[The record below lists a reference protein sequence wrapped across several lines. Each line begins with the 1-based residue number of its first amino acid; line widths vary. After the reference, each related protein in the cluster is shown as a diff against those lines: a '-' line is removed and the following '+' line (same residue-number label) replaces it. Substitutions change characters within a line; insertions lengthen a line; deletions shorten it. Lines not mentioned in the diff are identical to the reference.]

1 MTEQTQNLDA
11 DALQLGAVLH
21 RGQRSLLQFATWT
34 GTQQRVVQKAIAPG
48 VTENRA
54 RHRLRH
60 EHAMLRR
67 AQGPGV
73 VTLHALATTQLGL
86 ALVVDAID
94 GESIAAQ
101 LAGAP
106 WHLQRILDL
115 AVNLVTALQGVHA
128 RGVFHLDLNP
138 DHVLLTRG
146 TGAVTLIDFSRASQL
161 PLPSPEPTGR
171 TPAAV
176 AWLAPEQTGRLD
188 RLADARA
195 DLYAVGAILYRL
207 LAGRMPLWDEDPLAL
222 VHAIVAHPP
231 PPLLS
236 LRRDV
241 PEVVC
246 RIVDRLLEKSPDDRY
261 QSAAGLAN
269 DLRTCQLALQR
280 TGTIAPFEIGRA
292 DRSGQLL
299 LPSVLYGRAED
310 VQALAAAVER
320 VCAGQASSVAVL
332 GPAGIGKTSVVH
344 ELRPWARARG
354 GLFAAGKF
362 DQLLHTEAFGP
373 LRVALDPVIRQIL
386 TLRANQVEAW
396 RLRLTA
402 AIGAAAD
409 VVVGLLPA
417 LQALLPAA
425 QAGRTL
431 SATDTQARQL
441 AAITDLLRALHQP
454 QTPLLL
460 FLDDMQWA
468 DAATLD
474 LVETILRLPDPRNP
488 VLILAWR
495 DNEVTA
501 GHPLQTLFHRLSDGG
516 PVRITLAPLQAP
528 HVARMLSDALGMPEA
543 AVRPLAERVTERAEG
558 NPFEIREILVALA
571 DAGALAF
578 DQTLGHWQWSL
589 DSVDRIAARNGV
601 AELLARRLDA
611 LPPESAALLAE
622 VACVGQEV
630 DVELL
635 ALALGR
641 PMQTVVRDA
650 AVLGARGLL
659 VPVGE
664 GWEIASGLGAE
675 PTHATDT
682 PQRLVVRFP
691 HDRVQEAARARLDE
705 HARVALH
712 LQFAERMWQA
722 GVAQRHDRGLFLVA
736 EQVMRGM
743 AQLASPGDR
752 AAALE
757 RLALAAQR
765 ARDLGAFAPAVA
777 FAEAALTLL
786 PADAPDHASA
796 FALHLAAAES
806 AMVLGDR
813 TRAEEHVHAGERSAP
828 DVLAQVALDRVR
840 IRGHLARGEH
850 EAAVNLSGAALD
862 RLGLG
867 TPLRPKP
874 HHLALAFGRVLWRMR
889 GTTRASLGQL
899 PVCDDPRVAASLSLM
914 AEALISAYLIEPNL
928 TALWTLELVDRTM
941 RHGVTPQGAY
951 AIASYGFLRAA
962 FFGDVTGGAMYETAA
977 YDIIARL
984 GATEM
989 LAKVELMDWGFVQNR
1004 LQPLRAGIAV
1014 WARVVRHGIEGGDVT
1029 HAAQAATNAVAQ
1041 AMCCGVDV
1049 DELERHGQN
1058 ALAICLRFR
1067 QDRSVPWAQLYLQAV
1082 DCLRAKVADP
1092 LVLSG
1097 DFIVKEAWLAAHHG
1111 DASAGVS
1118 FALLEGQLA
1127 IWQGHAA
1134 RALPS
1139 LERAEKGVNIVPGTY
1154 LVPNIIGYTALAR
1167 VAAAREAQ
1175 DAGHASA
1182 ARQHIARARKGLRK
1196 LGPWLKPKPLNYVQ
1210 LRDLLKA
1217 ELADVQGR
1225 WEDATRAYEAAV
1237 ASATLADHGFDKA
1250 LALEL
1255 AGQAWLRR
1263 GHGRAAAAYLLEA
1276 RATWMQHGVV
1286 AGIDRFEA
1294 LLQRAQ
1300 GSGGLVAPYAS
1311 GPALASPENSGL
1323 DATAIARAARALSAE
1338 IRVDALLTQLLRLAV
1353 QTAGATSGALLLV
1366 RDGKATVAALAR
1378 DIPGGLDVRSLTTG
1392 ASREGADPDEVL
1404 GPMAAVAAYVQHTRE
1419 SLLLDAAWADPRFAD
1434 AFDQRGG
1441 NAILAA
1447 PLIRAGELVGI
1458 VTLEHRDMSGAFN
1471 AQRLEMVETL
1481 AAQAAVSLVNAL
1493 LYESL
1498 DAALDDQKRLTRAFQ
1513 RFVPQEFMTQ
1523 LGKTSILQVSIG
1535 DHVQQEVTALFA
1547 DIRGFTTLAERL
1559 GPKETFAFVNRYLAE
1574 MEPAIYGHNGHV
1586 EQFLGDG
1593 IMAVFPGKA
1602 DDAVQAALA
1611 MFEALAR
1618 FNAERAKLGEPAISI
1633 GIGINTGTVMV
1644 GVIGGRSRMDRG
1656 LIGDPVNVA
1665 SRVEGLC
1672 KGYVASLLIGGDTRA
1687 RLADPERYQLRLLD
1701 RVIASGKEQP
1711 TDVYEVLDAELAPRR
1726 AAKLAGRAAYERGV
1740 ALWQASKP
1748 GQARVAFVEALAA
1761 CPEDAAAQLFVERCD
1776 DAELRGTQAR
1786 ADGASRLA
1794 WK

>member
-1 MTEQTQNLDA
+1 MLEQTQTLET
-11 DALQLGAVLH
+11 DALQPGAVLH
-21 RGQRSLLQFATWT
+21 RGQRSLLQYATWT
-34 GTQQRVVQKAIAPG
+34 ATGQRVVQKAIAPG

-60 EHAMLRR
+60 EHAMLLR

-73 VTLHALATTQLGL
+73 VGLHALATTQLGL
-86 ALVVDAID
+86 TLIVDAVD
-94 GESIAAQ
+94 GETLDKLLGATQ
-101 LAGAP
+101 L
-106 WHLQRILDL
+106 HLQKVLDL
-115 AVNLVTALQGVHA
+115 AVQLATALQGVHA

-138 DHVLLTRG
+138 EHVLVGRA
-146 TGAVTLIDFSRASQL
+146 TGAATLIDFSRASQL
-161 PLPSPEPTGR
+161 PVPTPEPMGR
-171 TPAAV
+171 TPAAL

-188 RLADARA
+188 RLADART

-207 LAGRMPLWDEDPLAL
+207 VAGRMPLWDTDPLTL

-231 PPLLS
+231 PPLLTV
-236 LRRDV
+236 RRDV

-246 RIVDRLLEKSPDDRY
+246 RIIDRLLEKSPDDRY
-261 QSAAGLAN
+261 QSAAGLAT
-269 DLRTCQLALQR
+269 DLRACQLALQR

-299 LPSVLYGRAED
+299 LPSVLYGRADD
-310 VQALAAAVER
+310 VQALVAAVER

-332 GPAGIGKTSVVH
+332 GPAGIGKTSIVQ

-386 TLRANQVEAW
+386 TLRTHQVEAW
-396 RLRLTA
+396 RERLTLA
-402 AIGAAAD
+402 LGTAAD

-417 LQALLPAA
+417 LQALLPHA
-425 QAGRTL
+425 QPGRTL
-431 SATDTQARQL
+431 SASDTQARQL

-474 LVETILRLPDPRNP
+474 LVEAILRAPDQRNP

-495 DNEVTA
+495 DDEVPA
-501 GHPLQTLFHRLSDGG
+501 GHPLQALFHRLGDGG
-516 PVRITLAPLQAP
+516 PVRIALAPLQVS
-528 HVARMLSDALGMPEA
+528 HVTRMLADTLGMPEL
-543 AVRPLAERVTERAEG
+543 AVRPLAQRITERSDG
-558 NPFEIREILVALA
+558 NPFEMREVLVALA

-578 DQTLGHWQWSL
+578 DQAQGQWLWSL
-589 DSVDRIAARNGV
+589 DAVDRIAARHGV
-601 AELLARRLDA
+601 AELLGRRIDA
-611 LPPESAALLAE
+611 LPPESSVLLSQ
-622 VACVGQEV
+622 VACFGQEV
-630 DVELL
+630 DIELL
-635 ALALGR
+635 AVALGQ
-641 PMQTVVRDA
+641 PMPNVVRDA

-664 GWEIASGLGAE
+664 GWEIASGLGVE
-675 PTHATDT
+675 PVSGTDT

-691 HDRVQEAARARLDE
+691 HDRVQEAARARLTE
-705 HARVALH
+705 PERVALH
-712 LQFAERMWQA
+712 LALAQRMWQA
-722 GVAQRHDRGLFLVA
+722 GVGERHDRGLFLVA
-736 EQVMRGM
+736 EQVIRGM
-743 AQLASPGDR
+743 AGLTTTGDR
-752 AAALE
+752 ADALQQLAKAAM
-757 RLALAAQR
+757 R
-765 ARDLGAFAPAVA
+765 ARAIGAFGPAVT
-777 FAEAALTLL
+777 FAEAALTLVSNENRSKIEVFQL
-786 PADAPDHASA
+786 Y
-796 FALHLAAAES
+796 LTAAES
-806 AMVLGDR
+806 SMVLGDR
-813 TRAEEHVHAGERSAP
+813 ARSEQHVHAGEREAP

-840 IRGHLARGEH
+840 IRGHMARGEH
-850 EAAVNLSGAALD
+850 EAAVSLSGAALD
-862 RLGLG
+862 RLELG

-889 GTTRASLGQL
+889 GATRASVAAL
-899 PVCDDPRVAASLSLM
+899 PVCEDPRMAASISLM
-914 AEALISAYLIEPNL
+914 AEALISAYLCEPNL

-951 AIASYGFLRAA
+951 AIASYGFLRAT
-962 FFGDVTGGAMYETAA
+962 FFGDLAGGAMYESAA

-989 LAKVELMDWGFVQNR
+989 LAKVELMDWGFVQAR
-1004 LQPLRAGIAV
+1004 IQPLRAGIAV
-1014 WARVVRHGIEGGDVT
+1014 WGRVVRHGIEGGDMT
-1029 HAAQAATNAVAQ
+1029 HAAQAATNTVAQ
-1041 AMCCGVDV
+1041 SFCCGVDV

-1058 ALAICLRFR
+1058 ALALCLRLR
-1067 QDRSVPWAQLYLQAV
+1067 QDRSVPWARMYLQGV
-1082 DCLRAKVADP
+1082 DCLRAKCADP
-1092 LVLSG
+1092 LILSG
-1097 DFIVKEAWLAAHHG
+1097 EHIVGDAWLAAHVG
-1111 DASAGVS
+1111 DKAAGVS
-1118 FALLEGQLA
+1118 YRLLTGQLCL
-1127 IWQGHAA
+1127 WQGQPV
-1134 RALPS
+1134 RALES
-1139 LERAEKGVNIVPGTY
+1139 LTAAEEGTQFVPGTY
-1154 LVPNIIGYTALAR
+1154 LVPNIHGYAALACI
-1167 VAAAREAQ
+1167 AAAREALS
-1175 DAGHASA
+1175 AGN
-1182 ARQHIARARKGLRK
+1182 ARGARRLVAQARKSLKK
-1196 LGPWLKPKPLNYVQ
+1196 LAPWLKPKAVNYAQ
-1210 LRDLLKA
+1210 LRNLIGA
-1217 ELADVQGR
+1217 ELADFGGD
-1225 WEDATRAYEAAV
+1225 WEEATRGYEAAV
-1237 ASATLADHGFDKA
+1237 VSATAADHGFDKA

-1255 AGQAWLRR
+1255 AGRAWLRR
-1263 GHGRAAAAYLLEA
+1263 GQGRAAAAYLLDA

-1286 AGIDRFEA
+1286 AGIARFEE
-1294 LLQRAQ
+1294 LLQQAQ
-1300 GSGGLVAPYAS
+1300 ASGGLVAPHAS
-1311 GPALASPENSGL
+1311 GPALGAAEATGL

-1353 QTAGATSGALLLV
+1353 QTAGATSGALLLA

-1378 DIPGGLDVRSLTTG
+1378 DVAGGLDVRSLTTG

-1404 GPMAAVAAYVQHTRE
+1404 GPLAAVAAYVHHTRE

-1434 AFDQRGG
+1434 AFAQRSG
-1441 NAILAA
+1441 NAVLAA

-1458 VTLEHRDMSGAFN
+1458 IVLEHRDMSGAFN

-1498 DAALDDQKRLTRAFQ
+1498 DAALDDQKRLTRAYQ
-1513 RFVPQEFMTQ
+1513 RFVPQEFMMQ
-1523 LGKTSILQVSIG
+1523 LGKTSILQVAIG
-1535 DHVQQEVTALFA
+1535 DHVQEEVTALFA

-1559 GPKETFAFVNRYLAE
+1559 GPKETFALVNRYLAE

-1586 EQFLGDG
+1586 EQFMGDG

-1618 FNAERAKLGEPAISI
+1618 FNAERTLGGEPPITI

-1711 TDVYEVLDAELAPRR
+1711 TDVYEVLDAELSPRR
-1726 AAKLAGRAAYERGV
+1726 EAKLAGREAYERGV
-1740 ALWQASKP
+1740 TLWQSGKP
-1748 GQARVAFVEALAA
+1748 ADARAAFAQALEA
-1761 CPEDAAAQLFVERCD
+1761 CPEDGAARLFVERCD
-1776 DAELRGTQAR
+1776 EAELRGIPAR